1 VTSDLLELPLRELSP
16 TEVPVCAWRLVEH
29 DELET
34 AFDGTGVARVGGR
47 WNSKGVR
54 VVYLSSS
61 LALAALELLAQ
72 LDGDELDRPLAAI
85 PVVLDPAPML
95 CVDVDVLPPGWDAP
109 DGTLHT
115 RFVGD
120 SWVRRQPSAVLAVP
134 SRLVPVERNYLL
146 NPAHP
151 AAGVV
156 TIGEVR
162 PFRFAPDLLRHGAA
176 SALSPPPGTPP
187 AEGRAR

>member
-1 VTSDLLELPLRELSP
+1 MPNDLRELPLREPPPAGSP
-16 TEVPVCAWRLVEH
+16 LRAWRLVEH
-29 DELET
+29 EELDT
-34 AFDGTGVARVGGR
+34 AFDGAGVARVGGR

-72 LDGDELDRPLAAI
+72 LDGDELGRPLAAI
-85 PVVLDPAPML
+85 PVVLDPARRL
-95 CVDVDVLPPGWDAP
+95 CVDADELPAGWDAP
-109 DGTLHT
+109 EGVLHT

-120 SWVRRQPSAVLAVP
+120 SWVRRQMSPVLAVP

-151 AAGVV
+151 DAGAV
-156 TIGEVR
+156 TIGEAL
-162 PFRFAPDLLRHGAA
+162 PFRFAPDLLRH
-176 SALSPPPGTPP
+176 
-187 AEGRAR
+187 

>member
-1 VTSDLLELPLRELSP
+1 VPNDLRELPLREPPP
-16 TEVPVCAWRLVEH
+16 TEAPLRAWRLVERE
-29 DELET
+29 ELAT
-34 AFDGTGVARVGGR
+34 AFDGAGVARVGGR

-72 LDGDELDRPLAAI
+72 LDGDEVGRPFAAI
-85 PVVLDPAPML
+85 PVILDPARL
-95 CVDVDVLPPGWDAP
+95 LIVDVEALPPGWDVP
-109 DGTLHT
+109 DGVHHT

-120 SWVRRQPSAVLAVP
+120 SWVRRQASPVLGVP

-151 AAGVV
+151 DAGAVA
-156 TIGEVR
+156 IGEAR
-162 PFRFAPDLLRHGAA
+162 PFRFAPDLLRH
-176 SALSPPPGTPP
+176 
-187 AEGRAR
+187 